1 MVLLP
6 PFPFDRTVWS
16 ANILAILEAGH
27 RAIAV
32 DYPGFGDS
40 PPISPALFSIAA
52 IADATAALLDR
63 LGLAQATLMGLSM
76 GGYVALAFAHRHP
89 GRLRALILA
98 DTRAAADSDAARQG
112 RAQALDTL
120 ATRGVDA
127 YLAGAVPKQLA
138 PDASAELVKAVTRLA
153 VKRPA
158 ALTTA
163 VAALRDRPDRTAE
176 APRIA
181 CPTLV
186 LVGAADQITPAPE
199 MRALAQAI
207 PGARFVELA
216 NAGHLSNVEATKPF
230 NQSVADFLRGLPPVT
245 SAATKVS

>member
-1 MVLLP
+1 MLLP

-16 ANILAILEAGH
+16 TNITAIVETGH

-40 PPISPALFSIAA
+40 PPASPAVLSIAA
-52 IADATAALLDR
+52 IADATAALLAK
-63 LGLAQATLMGLSM
+63 LGLQRATLMGLSM
-76 GGYVALAFAHRHP
+76 GGYVALAFAQRHP
-89 GRLRALILA
+89 ERLRGLILA
-98 DTRAAADSDAARQG
+98 DTRAAADSDSARQG

-127 YLAGAVPKQLA
+127 YLAGALPKQLV
-138 PDASAELVKAVTRLA
+138 PDAPVELLNAVTRLA

-163 VAALRDRPDRTAE
+163 LAALRDRPARTAE
-176 APRIA
+176 APHIA

-186 LVGAADQITPAPE
+186 LVGAADQITPAAE
-199 MRALAQAI
+199 MKALAQAI

-230 NQSVADFLRGLPPVT
+230 NQSVADFLRGLPPPT
-245 SAATKVS
+245 EVS